1 MSTYERKEREVFPMA
16 YRMVFSDMDGTLLK
30 SASELSEKNIE
41 MVGKAV
47 DQGVK
52 FVICT
57 GRGVYGVERFLE
69 KLNLLGRPGYVICQ
83 NGAAVYNLE
92 NMEMVLK
99 HSFSSDD
106 LRPVVEIA
114 REEGVEVYLYDDRT
128 FVAEKVT
135 PQVEAYCRVMHADMR
150 ILPDGLEYEG
160 YFTKCLLSGSYE
172 QLDTVRKKVEPLIA
186 GKLNHF
192 FSGPQYLEF
201 VKTGV
206 SKGRA
211 LQETA
216 EKAGVPL
223 AEVIAIGDSENDLSM
238 IQAAGLGVAVAN
250 AQEHVKA
257 AADYVTETT
266 CEQDAV
272 ADVLQRFVLGE
283 K

>member
-1 MSTYERKEREVFPMA
+1 MA

-47 DQGVK
+47 DQGVE

-69 KLNLLGRPGYVICQ
+69 KLHLLGRPGYVICQ

-106 LRPVVEIA
+106 LRPVVEAA
-114 REEGVEVYLYDDRT
+114 RAEGVEVYLYDDRT
-128 FVAEKVT
+128 FLAEKVT

-172 QLDTVRKKVEPLIA
+172 QLDAVRKRVEPIIA

-272 ADVLQRFVLGE
+272 ADVLKRFVLGE
-283 K
+283 Q

>member
-16 YRMVFSDMDGTLLK
+16 YRMVLSDMDGTLLK

-47 DQGVK
+47 DQGVE

-83 NGAAVYNLE
+83 NGATVYNLE

>member
-1 MSTYERKEREVFPMA
+1 MA

-47 DQGVK
+47 EKGVD

-69 KLNLLGRPGYVICQ
+69 KLNLIGRQGYVICQ
-83 NGAAVYNLE
+83 NGAAVYDLE

-99 HSFSSDD
+99 HSFSAEE
-106 LRPVVEIA
+106 LRPVVEAA
-114 REEGVEVYLYDDRT
+114 RQEGVEVYLYDDRT
-128 FVAEKVT
+128 FLTEKVT
-135 PQVEAYCRVMHADMR
+135 PQVEDYCRVMHADMR
-150 ILPDGLEYEG
+150 VLPDGLAYEG
-160 YFTKCLLSGSYE
+160 RFTKCLLSGSFAK
-172 QLDTVRKKVEPLIA
+172 LDRVRKKVEPIIA

-192 FSGPQYLEF
+192 YSGPQYLEF
-201 VKTGV
+201 VKAGV
-206 SKGRA
+206 SKGNA
-211 LQETA
+211 LRETA

-223 AEVIAIGDSENDLSM
+223 TEVIAIGDSENDLSM
-238 IQAAGLGVAVAN
+238 IQMAGLGIAVAN

-272 ADVLQRFVLGE
+272 ADVLE
-283 K
+283 KFILKRA

>member
-47 DQGVK
+47 DQGVE

-83 NGAAVYNLE
+83 NGATVYNLE

>member
-1 MSTYERKEREVFPMA
+1 MA

-47 DQGVK
+47 DQGVE

-69 KLNLLGRPGYVICQ
+69 KLHLLGRPGYVICQ

-172 QLDTVRKKVEPLIA
+172 QLD
-186 GKLNHF
+186 
-192 FSGPQYLEF
+192 
-201 VKTGV
+201 
-206 SKGRA
+206 
-211 LQETA
+211 A
-216 EKAGVPL
+216 EKSGASHCGKTEPFLLRPAVSGICENRCQQGQSFAGNSRKSRC
-223 AEVIAIGDSENDLSM
+223 ASGGSHCHWG
-238 IQAAGLGVAVAN
+238 Q
-250 AQEHVKA
+250 
-257 AADYVTETT
+257 
-266 CEQDAV
+266 
-272 ADVLQRFVLGE
+272 
-283 K
+283 

>member
-1 MSTYERKEREVFPMA
+1 MSTYEWKEREVFPMA

-41 MVGKAV
+41 LVGKAV
-47 DQGVK
+47 DQGVE

-69 KLNLLGRPGYVICQ
+69 KLHLLGRPGYVICQ

-106 LRPVVEIA
+106 LRPVVEAA
-114 REEGVEVYLYDDRT
+114 RAEGVEVYLYDDRT
-128 FVAEKVT
+128 FLAEKVA

-172 QLDTVRKKVEPLIA
+172 QLDAVRKRVEPIIA

-223 AEVIAIGDSENDLSM
+223 GEVIAIGDSENDLSM

-283 K
+283 Q

>member
-47 DQGVK
+47 DQGVE

-128 FVAEKVT
+128 FVAEKLT
-135 PQVEAYCRVMHADMR
+135 PQVEACCRVMHADMR

>member
-1 MSTYERKEREVFPMA
+1 MA

-30 SASELSEKNIE
+30 SESAISEKNIE

-47 DQGVK
+47 DQGVE

-69 KLNLLGRPGYVICQ
+69 KLHLLGRPGYVICQ

-106 LRPVVEIA
+106 LRPVVEAA
-114 REEGVEVYLYDDRT
+114 RAEGVEVYLYDDRT
-128 FVAEKVT
+128 FLAEKVT

-172 QLDTVRKKVEPLIA
+172 QLDAVRKRVEPIIA

-206 SKGRA
+206 SKGEA
-211 LQETA
+211 LRETA

-223 AEVIAIGDSENDLSM
+223 GEVIAIGDSENDLSM

>member
-1 MSTYERKEREVFPMA
+1 MA

-47 DQGVK
+47 DQGVE

-83 NGAAVYNLE
+83 NGATVYNLE

>member
-1 MSTYERKEREVFPMA
+1 MSTYEQKEREVFPMA

-41 MVGKAV
+41 KVGKAV
-47 DQGVK
+47 DQGVE

-69 KLNLLGRPGYVICQ
+69 KLHLLGRPGYVICQ

-172 QLDTVRKKVEPLIA
+172 QLDAVRKKVEPLIA

-250 AQEHVKA
+250 AQEQLKSAV
-257 AADYVTETT
+257 DYATEAT
-266 CEQDAV
+266 CEHEAV
-272 ADVLQRFVLGE
+272 ADVLQRFVLDE

>member
-41 MVGKAV
+41 MVGKTV
-47 DQGVK
+47 DQGVE

>member
-1 MSTYERKEREVFPMA
+1 MA

-47 DQGVK
+47 DQGVE

-69 KLNLLGRPGYVICQ
+69 KLHLLGRPGYVICQ

-106 LRPVVEIA
+106 LRPVVEAA
-114 REEGVEVYLYDDRT
+114 RTEGVEVYLYDDRT
-128 FVAEKVT
+128 FLAEKVT

-172 QLDTVRKKVEPLIA
+172 QLDAVRKRVESIIA

-206 SKGRA
+206 SKGEA
-211 LQETA
+211 LRETA

-223 AEVIAIGDSENDLSM
+223 GEVIAIGDSENDLSM

-283 K
+283 Q

>member
-47 DQGVK
+47 NQGVE

>member
-1 MSTYERKEREVFPMA
+1 MA

-47 DQGVK
+47 DQGVE

-69 KLNLLGRPGYVICQ
+69 KLHLLGRPGYVICQ

-172 QLDTVRKKVEPLIA
+172 QLDAVRKKWSLS
-186 GKLNHF
+186 L
-192 FSGPQYLEF
+192 
-201 VKTGV
+201 
-206 SKGRA
+206 R
-211 LQETA
+211 
-216 EKAGVPL
+216 
-223 AEVIAIGDSENDLSM
+223 EN
-238 IQAAGLGVAVAN
+238 
-250 AQEHVKA
+250 
-257 AADYVTETT
+257 
-266 CEQDAV
+266 
-272 ADVLQRFVLGE
+272 
-283 K
+283 

>member
-47 DQGVK
+47 DQGVE

-150 ILPDGLEYEG
+150 ILPEGLEYEG

>member
-1 MSTYERKEREVFPMA
+1 MSTYEQKEREVFPMA

-47 DQGVK
+47 DQGVE

-69 KLNLLGRPGYVICQ
+69 KLHLLGRPGYVICQ

-160 YFTKCLLSGSYE
+160 YFTKCLLSE
-172 QLDTVRKKVEPLIA
+172 I
-186 GKLNHF
+186 
-192 FSGPQYLEF
+192 
-201 VKTGV
+201 
-206 SKGRA
+206 GRA
-211 LQETA
+211 SCRER
-216 EKAGVPL
+216 V
-223 AEVIAIGDSENDLSM
+223 
-238 IQAAGLGVAVAN
+238 
-250 AQEHVKA
+250 
-257 AADYVTETT
+257 
-266 CEQDAV
+266 
-272 ADVLQRFVLGE
+272 
-283 K
+283 